1 MDSKIHNFKSKI
13 VNFKYCLAIGRLTA
27 QKNFSFLIKSFDR
40 ILKIDPDLNLIILGE
55 GEEFENLKLLIKKKK
70 LESKIHLFGFQKS
83 VYKFLKGAK
92 CFILCS
98 LWEDPGF
105 VLIEALASKT
115 PVISSDCKN
124 GPLEILR
131 NGSAGYLYKSN
142 NQDSFVSA
150 FKKFYNDSNTNK
162 KKVKKKIMN
171 GLLVCKKYTELSHY
185 NNLRKIF

>member
-1 MDSKIHNFKSKI
+1 VFYS
-13 VNFKYCLAIGRLTA
+13 
-27 QKNFSFLIKSFDR
+27 
-40 ILKIDPDLNLIILGE
+40 
-55 GEEFENLKLLIKKKK
+55 
-70 LESKIHLFGFQKS
+70 LFT
-83 VYKFLKGAK
+83 L
-92 CFILCS
+92 
-98 LWEDPGF
+98 EDPGF